1 MTFSLVAPTATILDG
16 VSGEALTGEAL
27 RAAVASAA
35 SKVEGLP
42 PGAVFA
48 RMGTSVDAVVR
59 YLGCWEAKRAIAL
72 LDPALDSDVLHEMVR
87 LYAPAA
93 VIGLTEGAPQL
104 PVPSCPPGYLE
115 REGAFVRG
123 PEIEAPAVHEDLAV
137 LLATSGST
145 GNPKLVRLSRKAVW
159 SNADGIGHA
168 LEIGQD
174 EVAPTSLPFFY
185 SYGLSVLN
193 SHLVAGATV
202 LVIDGGVLS
211 QDFWRAVDRFGATSL
226 AGVPYNYQMLDRIRW
241 DPAKHPSLKVLT
253 QAGGRLRVELVEK
266 FHDKIEKVGG
276 RFYPMY
282 GQTEATA
289 RIAILGRGGLPG
301 KLGSAGKPLRGGR
314 LLVRTE
320 DGALTEE
327 PGVTGEVIYQGP
339 NVMMGYAESA
349 ADLSLGDELGGSLET
364 GDIGYLDPDG
374 YLFVTG
380 RLKRIGKIFGV
391 RVNLDDIEKLAGG
404 GVAAVANGEKVTLW
418 CDAGHDA
425 DARAHLVKHLS
436 ERLKLHRSGL
446 EVREIEA
453 LPQMSSGKVD
463 YRALESM
470 L

>member
-1 MTFSLVAPTATILDG
+1 MSFELVAPTATILDG
-16 VSGEALTGEAL
+16 VSGEALRGEAL
-27 RAAVASAA
+27 RSAIAKAA
-35 SKVEGLP
+35 SEVDSLP
-42 PGAVFA
+42 PGVVFV
-48 RMGTSVDAVVR
+48 RMQTSVESVVR
-59 YLGCWEAKRAIAL
+59 YLGCWEAKRPIAL
-72 LDPALDSDVLHEMVR
+72 LDPALDADIVREMVR

-93 VIGLTEGAPQL
+93 VIGLEGAATEAPD
-104 PVPSCPPGYLE
+104 GYLKQDN
-115 REGAFVRG
+115 AFVRG
-123 PEIEAPAVHEDLAV
+123 PQLEAPPVHEDLAV

-145 GNPKLVRLSRKAVW
+145 GNPKLVRLSREAVW
-159 SNADGIGHA
+159 SNADGIAHA
-168 LEIGQD
+168 LGLGEA
-174 EVAPTSLPFFY
+174 EVAPTSLPLFY

-202 LVIDGGVLS
+202 LVVDGGVLS
-211 QDFWRAVDRFGATSL
+211 QDFWRAVDRFQATSL
-226 AGVPYNYQMLDRIRW
+226 AGVPYNYEMLDRIRW

-253 QAGGRLRVELVEK
+253 QAGGRLRVELIEK
-266 FHDKIEKVGG
+266 FHGKIEKVGG

-289 RIAILGRGGLPG
+289 RIAVLDPG
-301 KLGSAGKPLRGGR
+301 ALREKLGSAGKPLRGGR
-314 LLVRTE
+314 LLVRLE
-320 DGALTEE
+320 DGSLTGQ

-339 NVMMGYAESA
+339 NVMMGYAESS
-349 ADLSLGDELGGSLET
+349 ADLSRGDELGGSLET
-364 GDIGYLDPDG
+364 GDLGYLDPDG

-418 CDAGHDA
+418 CDSGHDA
-425 DARAHLVKHLS
+425 DSRAHLVKHLS
-436 ERLKLHRSGL
+436 ERLKLHRTGF
-446 EVREIEA
+446 ETREIEV